1 GPRVRPG
8 WSLLL
13 GGTPVLRLR
22 TWQRALL
29 SAPRRRLDGALPPAP
44 RAGEGVRD
52 PQPRAADAVFRRAD
66 RLRCDAAGA
75 ECRAHLRPALS
86 PALPLGGR
94 TAPQAHRRAL
104 ARALPARESARHW
117 VH

>member
-1 GPRVRPG
+1 AANSERDRDTAGRLGSVLRGIGTARPRERPG
-8 WSLLL
+8 RSLLL

-29 SAPRRRLDGALPPAP
+29 SVPRRRLDGALPPAP

-75 ECRAHLRPALS
+75 ECRAHLRP
-86 PALPLGGR
+86 
-94 TAPQAHRRAL
+94 
-104 ARALPARESARHW
+104 
-117 VH
+117 